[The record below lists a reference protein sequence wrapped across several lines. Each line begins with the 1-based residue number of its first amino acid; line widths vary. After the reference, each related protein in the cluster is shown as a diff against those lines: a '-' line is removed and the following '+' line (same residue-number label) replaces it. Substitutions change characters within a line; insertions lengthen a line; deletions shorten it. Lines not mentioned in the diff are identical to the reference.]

1 METQTGPV
9 KASYRVLMSA
19 LNTKDS
25 NPQDLIAKDR
35 YDVIASPIITSLG
48 KLSGH
53 NERDPQEWQRWWNK
67 NKSKDWDKAE

>member
-1 METQTGPV
+1 
-9 KASYRVLMSA
+9 
-19 LNTKDS
+19 
-25 NPQDLIAKDR
+25 
-35 YDVIASPIITSLG
+35 LG